1 MPVLCYL
8 ATPRKDDDAPMT
20 DSPESLRQRSIRSFV
35 MRMGRMTD
43 AQRRALDELWPRWGV
58 DLPTPGTDGLAWLD
72 LDGIFGRQ
80 APRSLEIGFGDGE
93 SLAHLAG
100 ANPQRDYLGIEV
112 HRPGVG
118 HLLLLAEKQ
127 GLGNVRAICHDAVD
141 VLQQHIAPAMLDEVL
156 ILFSDPWHK
165 KRHHKRRLI
174 QTPFVD
180 LLASRLRP
188 DGLLKLATDWEPYA
202 QQMLEVLN
210 ASPWFTNLSPDGG
223 YVPRPHWRTLT
234 RFERRGE
241 RLGHG
246 VWDLAFQRNG
256 R

>member
-1 MPVLCYL
+1 
-8 ATPRKDDDAPMT
+8 MT
-20 DSPESLRQRSIRSFV
+20 DSAEDLRHRAIRSFV

-58 DLPTPGTDGLAWLD
+58 DLPAPDASGSAWLD
-72 LDGIFGRQ
+72 LDRVFGRA
-80 APRSLEIGFGDGE
+80 APRALEIGFGNGE
-93 SLAHLAG
+93 SLAQLAA

-127 GLGNVRAICHDAVD
+127 GLGNVRAICHDAVE
-141 VLQQHIAPAMLDEVL
+141 VLQRHIAPGSLDEVL
-156 ILFSDPWHK
+156 ILFADPWHK

-180 LLASRLRP
+180 LLASRLRTG
-188 DGLLKLATDWEPYA
+188 GLLELATDWQPYA
-202 QQMLEVLN
+202 EQMLEVLG
-210 ASPWFTNLSPDGG
+210 ASRWFTNLSAEGG
-223 YVPRPHWRTLT
+223 YVPRPDWRTLT

-246 VWDLAFQRNG
+246 VWDLAFRRNDLVAP
-256 R
+256 